1 MLNEEKL
8 GKIFKELLSEI
19 DPKPNR
25 QGLKETP
32 KRMVGYFKELF
43 EGALYTNDEIAEMFD
58 KQFDIGGDDLVMVN
72 NIEAYSHCEHH
83 CALMRLNI
91 NIAYI
96 PIEGRVLGLSK
107 FARIADMV
115 CKRLQVQERIGMDI
129 CEILQKLGM
138 KDIMVVIDGVHSCV
152 TARGIK
158 SRRSITRTNCL
169 RGRFLYD
176 TPLKNE
182 VLNSIVKE
190 R

>member
-1 MLNEEKL
+1 MFDTVKMK
-8 GKIFKELLSEI
+8 KIFRDLLQEI
-19 DPKPNR
+19 DPKPAR
-25 QGLKETP
+25 EGLQETP
-32 KRMVGYFKELF
+32 DRMVRYFKELF
-43 EGALYTNDEIAEMFD
+43 EGACYTNDEIAEKFN
-58 KQFDIGGDDLVMVN
+58 KQFDIGGDDLVIVN

-83 CALMRLNI
+83 CALMHLNI

-96 PIEGRVLGLSK
+96 PVKGRVLGLSK
-107 FARIADMV
+107 FARIADLV

-138 KDIMVVIDGVHSCV
+138 VDVMVVIDGTHSCM

-158 SRRSITRTNCL
+158 SRNSATRTNCL
-169 RGRFLYD
+169 RGRFIYD

>member
-1 MLNEEKL
+1 MLNEDNLNKL
-8 GKIFKELLSEI
+8 FKDLLKEL
-19 DPKPNR
+19 DKDPNR
-25 QGLKETP
+25 QGLRETP
-32 KRMVGYFKELF
+32 HRMVGYFKELF
-43 EGALYTNDEIAEMFD
+43 EGALYTNAEIAEKFD
-58 KQFDIGGDDLVMVN
+58 KQFDIGGEDLVMVN

-83 CALMRLNI
+83 CALMKLNI

-96 PIEGRVLGLSK
+96 PVDGKVLGLSK
-107 FARIADMV
+107 FARICDLV

-138 KDIMVVIDGVHSCV
+138 KDIMVVIDGVHSCM

-169 RGRFLYD
+169 RGRFEYD

>member
-1 MLNEEKL
+1 MWDNEKL
-8 GKIFKELLSEI
+8 LEAFKTILQEI
-19 DPKPNR
+19 DPNPDR
-25 QGLKETP
+25 EDLKETP
-32 KRMVGYFKELF
+32 ERMLGYYRELF
-43 EGALYTNDEIAEMFD
+43 AGGCYTNDQIAQKFD
-58 KQFDIGGDDLVMVN
+58 KQFSIGGDDLVMVN

-96 PIEGRVLGLSK
+96 PVEGKVLGLSK
-107 FARIADMV
+107 FARICDLV
-115 CKRLQVQERIGMDI
+115 CKRLQVQERIGRDI
-129 CEILQKLGM
+129 CDILQKLGM
-138 KDIMVVIDGVHSCV
+138 KDIMVVIDGVHSCM

>member
-1 MLNEEKL
+1 MLNDDEL
-8 GKIFKELLSEI
+8 LKIIKELLVEI
-19 DPKPNR
+19 DPNPCR
-25 QGLKETP
+25 EGLKETP
-32 KRMVGYFKELF
+32 KRMLGYFKELF
-43 EGALYTNDEIAEMFD
+43 EGSLYTNDEIAEKFN

-96 PIEGRVLGLSK
+96 PVEGRVLGLSK
-107 FARIADMV
+107 FARISQLV

-129 CEILQKLGM
+129 CDILQKLGM
-138 KDIMVVIDGVHSCV
+138 KDVMVVIDGVHSCM

-158 SRRSITRTNCL
+158 SSRALTRTNCL
-169 RGRFLYD
+169 RGRFVYD

>member
-1 MLNEEKL
+1 MLDESKL
-8 GKIFKELLSEI
+8 QMLFNQLLKEI
-19 DPKPNR
+19 DPDPER
-25 QGLKETP
+25 EGLQETP

-43 EGALYTNDEIAEMFD
+43 EGALYTNEQIAEKFN
-58 KQFDIGGDDLVMVN
+58 KQFEIGGDDLVMVN

-83 CALMRLNI
+83 CALMKLNI

-96 PIEGRVLGLSK
+96 PVDGKVLGLSK
-107 FARIADMV
+107 FARIADLV

-138 KDIMVVIDGVHSCV
+138 KDIMVVIDGVHSCM

-169 RGRFLYD
+169 RGRFIYD

-190 R
+190 K

>member
-1 MLNEEKL
+1 MLNEEKME
-8 GKIFKELLSEI
+8 KIFRDLLYEI
-19 DPKPNR
+19 DPNPNR
-25 QGLKETP
+25 DGLVETP

-43 EGALYTNDEIAEMFD
+43 EGALYSNKEIAEKFN
-58 KQFDIGGDDLVMVN
+58 KQFEIGGEDLVMVN

-83 CALMRLNI
+83 CALMKLNI

-96 PIEGRVLGLSK
+96 PVEGKVLGLSK
-107 FARIADMV
+107 FARIAELV

-129 CEILQKLGM
+129 CEILQLLGM
-138 KDIMVVIDGVHSCV
+138 KDIMVVIDGVHSCM

-169 RGRFLYD
+169 RGRFQYD

>member
-1 MLNEEKL
+1 MLNESKL
-8 GKIFKELLSEI
+8 ITIFEDLLKEI
-19 DPKPNR
+19 DADPKR
-25 QGLKETP
+25 EGLQETP

-43 EGALYTNDEIAEMFD
+43 EGCQYSNQEIADKFN
-58 KQFDIGGDDLVMVN
+58 KQFEIGGDDLVIVN
-72 NIEAYSHCEHH
+72 NIETYSHCEHH

-96 PIEGRVLGLSK
+96 PVKGRVLGLSK
-107 FARIADMV
+107 FARIADLV

-129 CEILQKLGM
+129 CEILQLLGM
-138 KDIMVVIDGVHSCV
+138 QDIMVVIDGVHSCM

-158 SRRSITRTNCL
+158 SRHSITRTNCL
-169 RGRFLYD
+169 RGRFIYD

>member
-1 MLNEEKL
+1 MLNAEKL
-8 GKIFKELLSEI
+8 DSIFRDLLYEI
-19 DPKPNR
+19 DPNPYR
-25 QGLKETP
+25 EGLKETP
-32 KRMVGYFKELF
+32 ERMVGYFTELF
-43 EGALYTNDEIAEMFD
+43 EGALYSNDEIAEMFN
-58 KQFDIGGDDLVMVN
+58 KQFEIGGDDLVMVN

-83 CALMRLNI
+83 CALMKLNI

-96 PIEGRVLGLSK
+96 PKNGKVLGLSK
-107 FARIADMV
+107 FARISELV

-129 CEILQKLGM
+129 CDILQMLGM
-138 KDIMVVIDGVHSCV
+138 EDIMVVIDGVHSCM

-169 RGRFLYD
+169 RGRFRYD
-176 TPLKNE
+176 TPLKDE